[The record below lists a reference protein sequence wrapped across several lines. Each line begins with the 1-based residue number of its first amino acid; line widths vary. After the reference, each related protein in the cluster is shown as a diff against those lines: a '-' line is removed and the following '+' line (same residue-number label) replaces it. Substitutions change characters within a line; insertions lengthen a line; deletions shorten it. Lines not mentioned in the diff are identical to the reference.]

1 MWWSTILWNQGFR
14 LLGIDSCCYGNFDID
29 RHEVRINLVY
39 YIRPDVVRAKKED
52 LKEILDLQYLAYQS
66 EAALFGNKDIP
77 PLKETLPEL
86 EEEFK
91 NGVVLKMV
99 SEDGRIIGSV
109 RSYAKDKTAYIG
121 KLMVHPDFRGKGYG
135 SKLLREIERYYVD
148 TRYELFTSTKS
159 VDNIRLYEKLG
170 YKIFDEKKITDE
182 LVFVYMEKMPV

>member
-1 MWWSTILWNQGFR
+1 MKYKSYIG
-14 LLGIDSCCYGNFDID
+14 LLAIAAMVTSCSQ
-29 RHEVRINLVY
+29 
-39 YIRPDVVRAKKED
+39 DVVED
-52 LKEILDLQYLAYQS
+52 SVFKGDEVFA
-66 EAALFGNKDIP
+66 
-77 PLKETLPEL
+77 TLPEL

-91 NGVVLKMV
+91 NGIVLKMV

-109 RSYAKDKTAYIG
+109 RSYAKDKTVYIG

-135 SKLLREIERYYVD
+135 SKLLREIECYYAD
-148 TRYELFTSTKS
+148 KRYELFTSTKS